1 MTSPNRTADI
11 ALPPQYAVQF
21 KLHGS
26 PIEQLQQNRRV
37 IAGATLTPLART
49 VGWSVITAG
58 QQIVVYDRMRVIP
71 AEVSAAL
78 QTTTGDFP
86 THPEEIGSLQARW
99 LAPRPRVAVTPT
111 DPTAVRRSWAGKFHF
126 LEEQLQADK
135 SVQSSGLRPP
145 QIGAV
150 YAALAHWT
158 AREDPATIVMPT
170 GTGKT
175 ETMLAL
181 CVQQRM
187 ERLLVVVPNDALR
200 DQIGDKFLTLGLL
213 KEFGVVEADALYP
226 IVCRLKHIP
235 KDLNQVEQLFG
246 PSNVVVTTM
255 SILSGCTDE
264 VLDRLVEYCSHL
276 FVDEAHHVPAATW
289 DRVKYAFSSRR
300 ILQFTA
306 TPFREDHKHIG
317 GSVIFNYPL
326 QKAQEEGYFKP
337 IIFKGVW
344 SLDPAAADQL
354 IARAAV
360 DALTAD
366 IHPGPDEQRAPYDHL
381 VMARADSIAV
391 AQQLHALYQ
400 RLAPQYAPV
409 LVHSQLPKDEQRA
422 ALAQL
427 RSRTS
432 RIVVCVNMFGEGFDF
447 PELKIAA
454 LHEIHRS
461 LAVTLQFTG
470 RFTRS
475 KPNLGEATVIANLAE
490 PKVRQALNG
499 LYAEN
504 ADWNVLLRELSTGA
518 VGRHQQFSEFLQQFT
533 TQPKRFSLSNLTPKM
548 STIVFR
554 TGEDPRDCWNPMAV
568 TEVLDHLLEAPV
580 VNHVQRVVVA
590 ITQKT
595 ERIDWGMI
603 QDLTDVTWD
612 LHVLHWHEELQLL
625 FVHSTMGE
633 RTQHELASAVSGHV
647 NLIRG
652 EQTFRV
658 LSGIQRLMLT
668 NLGLKD
674 TLGRAKRFSF
684 HVGTDVLEA
693 LREAQIGRN
702 KAKSNLFGHGFRNGD
717 RASAGASSRKG
728 KIWAYLVADNLEHWL
743 RWCDSIGR
751 LLLDDSVN
759 IDDIVRTAVKPVP
772 LTGRPNAVPLAM
784 DWSSDVIANVQDTVR
799 FEINGARFTLYEVD
813 LRVLTHDKTSPIEFA
828 VEASGTRATFAIQF
842 QNDQVVYQ
850 PTQGTLDVVLG
861 KRILSLHDWFQVL
874 PPVLHFSDRYLV
886 EDHMLAQLSAP
897 EQPFPRARIEAW
909 DWTGTNL
916 RRESQGPERDQATI
930 QYRVMQ
936 SLKGDSAPFA
946 VLFDDDDQGEAA
958 DVVALRWTDQTVEV
972 HFYHCKYTKA
982 DEPGQRVADLYEVCG
997 QTQKSVQWR
1006 DVKIEKLVQHL
1017 CRRESQRTSR
1027 GQSSRFE
1034 PGYGDLRTLKMLEK
1048 AASTLDVS
1056 FHIYIVQ
1063 PGLSQAEATAAQL
1076 ELLAATEMYLAETYQ
1091 IPLRVIGSS

>member
-1 MTSPNRTADI
+1 MTSPERTADI
-11 ALPPQYAVQF
+11 ALPAQYAAQL

-26 PIEQLQQNRRV
+26 PIEQLQQNRQ
-37 IAGATLTPLART
+37 IITGATLTPLAGKT
-49 VGWSVITAG
+49 GWSVTLASE
-58 QQIVVYDRMRVIP
+58 QVEVYDRKRAV
-71 AEVSAAL
+71 AAGGKAAL

-86 THPEEIGSLQARW
+86 ARSEEIASLQARW
-99 LAPRPRVAVTPT
+99 LAPRPAAVVTPS
-111 DPTAVRRSWAGKFHF
+111 DAEAVRRSWQGAFHF
-126 LEEQLQADK
+126 LEEQLRPDK
-135 SVQSSGLRPP
+135 SVQSLGLRPP

-200 DQIGDKFLTLGLL
+200 DQIGEKFVTLGLL
-213 KEFGVVEADALYP
+213 KEFGVVDTAALYP

-235 KDLNQVEQLFG
+235 KDLEQVEQLFG
-246 PSNVVVTTM
+246 PCNVVVTTM

-264 VLDRLVEYCSHL
+264 VLERLVESCSHL

-326 QKAQEEGYFKP
+326 HKAQEEGYFKP
-337 IIFKGVW
+337 ITFKSVW
-344 SLDPAAADQL
+344 SLDPAEADRL

-366 IHPGPDEQRAPYDHL
+366 LNPQPDEQRAPYDHL

-409 LVHSQLPKDEQRA
+409 LVHSQLSKDEQRA

-490 PKVRQALNG
+490 PQVRRALND

-548 STIVFR
+548 STVVFQ
-554 TGEDPRDCWNPMAV
+554 TGGDPRDCWNPMAI
-568 TEVLDHLLEAPV
+568 TDVLDHLLEAPV
-580 VNHVQRVVVA
+580 INHPKRVVVA

-612 LHVLHWHEELQLL
+612 LHVVHWHEELRLL

-633 RTQHELASAVSGHV
+633 RAQHDLAVAVSGQV
-647 NLIRG
+647 TLIRG

-684 HVGTDVLEA
+684 HVGSDVLDA
-693 LREAQIGRN
+693 LREAQVGRN

-728 KIWAYLVADNLEHWL
+728 KIWAYLVAENLEHWL
-743 RWCDSIGR
+743 RWCDGIGR
-751 LLLDDSVN
+751 LLLDDTVN

-813 LRVLTHDKTSPIEFA
+813 LRVLTRDQSSPIEFA
-828 VEASGTRATFAIQF
+828 VEANGASATFTMAF

-850 PTQGTLDVVLG
+850 PTQGTLDVVLR
-861 KRILSLHDWFQVL
+861 KRILSLNEWFQHV
-874 PPVLHFSDRYLV
+874 PPVLHFSDRYIV

-897 EQPFPRARIEAW
+897 EQPYFRERIEAW

-916 RRESQGPERDQATI
+916 RRESQGADRDPDTI
-930 QYRVMQ
+930 QFRVMEV
-936 SLKGDSAPFA
+936 LKNDPAPFA

-958 DVVALRWTDQTVEV
+958 DVVAFRWHAQTVEV
-972 HFYHCKYTKA
+972 HFFHCKYAKA
-982 DEPGQRVADLYEVCG
+982 AEPGQRVADLYEVCG

-1006 DVKIEKLVQHL
+1006 DVKLEKLVQHL
-1017 CRRESQRTSR
+1017 CRRESQRTAR
-1027 GQSSRFE
+1027 GLPSRFE

-1048 AASTLDVS
+1048 AASTLDVR
-1056 FHIYIVQ
+1056 FHIHIVQ

-1091 IPLRVIGSS
+1091 IPLRVIGSA

>member
-1 MTSPNRTADI
+1 MTSPERAADI
-11 ALPPQYAVQF
+11 VLPAQYAAQF

-26 PIEQLQQNRRV
+26 LIEQLQHLQV
-37 IAGATLTPLART
+37 SVPASLTPLT
-49 VGWSVITAG
+49 GKVGWRAEFGGELIE
-58 QQIVVYDRMRVIP
+58 VYDRKRLVP
-71 AEVSAAL
+71 AGVTAAL

-86 THPEEIGSLQARW
+86 SHPEEIASLNARW
-99 LAPRPRVAVTPT
+99 LAPHPKAAVTPA
-111 DPTAVRRSWAGKFHF
+111 DAAGVRHSWQGAFHF
-126 LEEQLQADK
+126 LEEQLRPDK
-135 SVQSSGLRPP
+135 TVQSPGLRPP

-150 YAALAHWT
+150 YAALSHWT

-200 DQIGDKFLTLGLL
+200 DQIGEKFVTLGLL
-213 KEFGVVEADALYP
+213 KAFGVVGAEALYP

-235 KDLNQVEQLFG
+235 KNLEQVEQLFG
-246 PSNVVVTTM
+246 SCNVVVTTM

-264 VLDRLVEYCSHL
+264 VLSRVVEVCSHL

-289 DRVKYAFSSRR
+289 DRVKSAFPTRR

-306 TPFREDHKHIG
+306 TPFREDRKHIG
-317 GSVIFNYPL
+317 GSVIFTYPL
-326 QKAQEEGYFKP
+326 HKAQEEGYFKP
-337 IIFKGVW
+337 ITFKGVW
-344 SLDPAAADQL
+344 SHDPAQADEL

-366 IHPGPDEQRAPYDHL
+366 LTPEPDEQRAPYDHL

-391 AQQLHALYQ
+391 AQELHALYQ

-454 LHEIHRS
+454 LHELHRS

-475 KPNLGEATVIANLAE
+475 KPNLGDATVIANLAE
-490 PKVRQALNG
+490 PQVRRALND

-504 ADWNVLLRELSTGA
+504 ADWNVLLRDLSTGA
-518 VGRHQQFSEFLQQFT
+518 VGRHQQFSAFLQAFT

-548 STIVFR
+548 STVVFQ
-554 TGEDPRDCWNPMAV
+554 TGQDPRDCWNPLAV
-568 TEVLDHLLEAPV
+568 TRVLDHLLEAPV
-580 VNHVQRVVVA
+580 VNPVQRVVVA
-590 ITQKT
+590 ITQNT

-603 QDLTDVTWD
+603 QDLTEVTWD
-612 LHVLHWHEELQLL
+612 LHVVHWHEELKLL
-625 FVHSTMGE
+625 FVHSTGSE
-633 RTQHELASAVSGHV
+633 RTPHALAAAVSGTV
-647 NLIRG
+647 TLIRG

-684 HVGTDVLEA
+684 HVGTDVLDA
-693 LREAQIGRN
+693 LSEAQIRRN
-702 KAKSNLFGHGFRNGD
+702 KSKSNLFGHGFRNGD

-728 KIWAYLVADNLEHWL
+728 KIWAYLVAENLEHWL
-743 RWCDSIGR
+743 RWCDSIGH
-751 LLLDDSVN
+751 LLLDASVN
-759 IDDIVRTAVKPVP
+759 IDDIVRTAVKPEP
-772 LTGRPNAVPLAM
+772 LTRRPNAVPLAM
-784 DWSSDVIANVQDTVR
+784 DWSADVIANAQDTVR
-799 FEINGARFTLYEVD
+799 FDINGSRFTLYEVD
-813 LRVLTHDKTSPIEFA
+813 LRVLTHDQTSPIEFA
-828 VEASGTRATFAIQF
+828 VEAAGTSATFTIAL

-850 PTQGTLDVVLG
+850 PTRGILDVMLGNRTLTLDE
-861 KRILSLHDWFQVL
+861 WFQTA
-874 PPVLHFSDRYLV
+874 PPVMHFSDRYLV
-886 EDHMLAQLSAP
+886 EDHLLVQLSDP
-897 EQPFPRARIEAW
+897 EQPYPRERIEAW
-909 DWTGTNL
+909 DWTGTDL
-916 RRESQGPERDQATI
+916 QRESQGSRRDPGTI
-930 QYRVMQ
+930 QYRVMDE
-936 SLKGDSAPFA
+936 LKRDPERFT

-958 DVVALRWTDQTVEV
+958 DVVAFRWTAQTLEV
-972 HFYHCKYTKA
+972 HFYHCKYAKA
-982 DEPGQRVADLYEVCG
+982 AEPGHRVADLYEVCG

-1006 DVKIEKLVQHL
+1006 DVKLEKLVQHL
-1017 CRRESQRTSR
+1017 VRRESQRTAR
-1027 GQSSRFE
+1027 GLPSRFE
-1034 PGYGDLRTLKMLEK
+1034 PGFGNLRTLTMLEK
-1048 AASTLDVS
+1048 AASTLDVR
-1056 FHIYIVQ
+1056 FHLSIVQ
-1063 PGLSQAEATAAQL
+1063 PGLSRAEATAAQL
-1076 ELLAATEMYLAETYQ
+1076 DLLAATEMYLAETYQ
-1091 IPLRVIGSS
+1091 IPLRVIGSD